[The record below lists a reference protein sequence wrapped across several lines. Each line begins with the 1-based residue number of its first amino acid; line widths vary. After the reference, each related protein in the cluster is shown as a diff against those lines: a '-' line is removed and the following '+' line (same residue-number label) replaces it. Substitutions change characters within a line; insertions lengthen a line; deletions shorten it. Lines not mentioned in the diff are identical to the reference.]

1 MPTPVGNEEEYVLDA
16 MRSGQLAGDGKYT
29 ALCHTWLERSLRCE
43 AALLT
48 QSGTAAL
55 EMAAVLCGIMPGDEI
70 IMPSFTFVSTAN
82 AFVLRGAVPVFVDID
97 AHTLNLDPDL
107 VEAAVTSKTKAIVPV
122 HYGGLACDM
131 EALNAIAARH
141 TLFVIEDAAHAMLSK
156 WGDKHLGTIGHVGC
170 LSFHET
176 KNVIAGEGGALLIN
190 DTALVDRARII
201 WQKGTNRSDFNAGK
215 VERYTWVDQGSSY
228 LPSELTAAYL
238 FGQLEQAENIIAR
251 RVEVC
256 ERYSNALSCLQARG
270 QAELPLLNSDN
281 SNGHLVYLILEDED
295 IRDAYIEHMRSAGIM
310 CAFHYVPLHNS
321 QGGSRFARFSGDLPS
336 TNSISKRLVRLPLF
350 YGLTNDQIDQI
361 TNHTIAFFK

>member
-1 MPTPVGNEEEYVLDA
+1 MPTPVGHEEEYVLDA

-29 ALCHTWLERSLRCE
+29 ALCHTWLEKSLRCE

-55 EMAAVLCGIMPGDEI
+55 EMAAVLCGIEAGDEV

-107 VEAAVTSKTKAIVPV
+107 VEAAVTFKTKAIVPV
-122 HYGGLACDM
+122 HYGGVACDM
-131 EALNAIAARH
+131 DALNAIAARH
-141 TLFVIEDAAHAMLSK
+141 KLFVIEDAAHAMLSK

-215 VERYTWVDQGSSY
+215 VDRYTWVDQGSSY

-238 FGQLEQAENIIAR
+238 YGQLEQAKNIIAR

-256 ERYSNALSCLQARG
+256 ERYSRALSCLEERG
-270 QAELPLLNSDN
+270 QAELPLLNSEN
-281 SNGHLVYLILEDED
+281 SNGHLFYLILEGED
-295 IRDAYIEHMRSAGIM
+295 VRNAYIEHMKSAGIM

-321 QGGSRFARFSGDLPS
+321 EGGSRFARFSGDLPH